1 MILQALVKYYEDL
14 EKQGKISRRGWC
26 TEKISYGIQLSC
38 DGKIQAILSLK
49 REVQAGKKTILSPQ
63 PLFVPTMVTRSS
75 GVAANF
81 LCDNSKYM
89 LGIDKDGTSKRMQE
103 CFQATK
109 EKHLQI
115 LQNSQGE
122 TANAICAFFESWKPE
137 QAKENPVVAETWE
150 ELTEGG
156 NLIFWVNGKYAQEDE
171 EVQKA
176 WEKTQDQ
183 KQGEATGICLVTGN
197 LDEISRIHKNIKG
210 IPGAQSSGASLIS
223 FNEKAF
229 ESYGKTQSYNAPV
242 GKYAEFAYTT
252 SLNYL
257 LTQKKYKFSLGESM
271 VVYWAEGAKT
281 EYQDFFSTFLN
292 PTKDNEDI
300 VHDILEKL
308 TEGQYIDV
316 KDIKINKEAK
326 FLSAK

>member
-1 MILQALVKYYEDL
+1 
-14 EKQGKISRRGWC
+14 
-26 TEKISYGIQLSC
+26 
-38 DGKIQAILSLK
+38 
-49 REVQAGKKTILSPQ
+49 
-63 PLFVPTMVTRSS
+63 
-75 GVAANF
+75 
-81 LCDNSKYM
+81 
-89 LGIDKDGTSKRMQE
+89 MQE

-197 LDEISRIHKNIKG
+197 L
-210 IPGAQSSGASLIS
+210 
-223 FNEKAF
+223 
-229 ESYGKTQSYNAPV
+229 ESAGR
-242 GKYAEFAYTT
+242 
-252 SLNYL
+252 L
-257 LTQKKYKFSLGESM
+257 
-271 VVYWAEGAKT
+271 
-281 EYQDFFSTFLN
+281 
-292 PTKDNEDI
+292 
-300 VHDILEKL
+300 
-308 TEGQYIDV
+308 
-316 KDIKINKEAK
+316 
-326 FLSAK
+326 